1 MCIWV
6 ALFGVVVLL
15 ATWKLW
21 AYEIDIP
28 RIPATRLFLNVR
40 NQSNGALLGPLLVSL
55 LGFGMSAGWPRGRR
69 VAAIVA
75 CLTLTV
81 FVLLDQNRLQ
91 VWVWHLAWLLIILA
105 VDNGRRGLQA
115 VLLLTA
121 GIYAWSAVS
130 KFDIVFADTLGP
142 YLAGGLLESLGLSV
156 DVSAWP
162 LSWQRAAAL
171 SMPIGELI
179 TAVCLFVPRL
189 RFAGCVLSLVQHVVL
204 LLMLGPLG
212 LNHSRS
218 VLLWNL
224 YFLGQ
229 NALLTAFVRSEQP
242 ANSSLWNSSLA
253 VRVAWIPVLLP
264 ILHTVGWLD
273 HWPAWA
279 VYSPRQERV
288 RLYVESSQFGGQPWI
303 DEPAAGQNLTQLR
316 LDRYALEVT
325 NAPISPQD
333 RVQIGWILDRL
344 QTDAYVVWESPANPW
359 TGARTRR
366 EFWTREELAN
376 FANERFPLNFQPRES
391 PTHP

>member
-1 MCIWV
+1 
-6 ALFGVVVLL
+6 
-15 ATWKLW
+15 
-21 AYEIDIP
+21 
-28 RIPATRLFLNVR
+28 
-40 NQSNGALLGPLLVSL
+40 
-55 LGFGMSAGWPRGRR
+55 
-69 VAAIVA
+69 
-75 CLTLTV
+75 
-81 FVLLDQNRLQ
+81 
-91 VWVWHLAWLLIILA
+91 
-105 VDNGRRGLQA
+105 LQA
-115 VLLLTA
+115 VILLTA

-142 YLAGGLLESLGLSV
+142 YLAGGLFQSLGLSV
-156 DVSAWP
+156 DVTAWP
-162 LSWQRAAAL
+162 IGWQRAVAL

-189 RFAGCVLSLVQHVVL
+189 RFAGCVLSLVQHAIL

-242 ANSSLWNSSLA
+242 ANGSLWNSSLA

-264 ILHTVGWLD
+264 LLHTVGWLD

-279 VYSPRQERV
+279 VYSPRLERV
-288 RLYVESSQFGGQPWI
+288 RLFVESSQFGGQPWI
-303 DEPAAGQNLTQLR
+303 DEPHAGQNLTQLR

-344 QTDAYVVWESPANPW
+344 QSDAYVV
-359 TGARTRR
+359 
-366 EFWTREELAN
+366 WTREELAN
-376 FANERFPLNFQPRES
+376 FASKRFRLNFKPRES
-391 PTHP
+391 SPRS

>member
-1 MCIWV
+1 
-6 ALFGVVVLL
+6 LFGVVVVL

-21 AYEIDIP
+21 VGNVDIP
-28 RIPATRLFLNVR
+28 RIPATRLLLNVPTG
-40 NQSNGALLGPLLVSL
+40 NDGALLGLLLVSL
-55 LGFGMSAGWPRGRR
+55 AGFGLSASWPRGRR
-69 VAAIVA
+69 VAASVA
-75 CLTLTV
+75 CLTLAV

-91 VWVWHLAWLLIILA
+91 VWGWHLAWLMIVLA
-105 VDNGRRGLQA
+105 IDNGRRGLQA

-142 YLAGGLLESLGLSV
+142 YLVGGLLQSLGMSV

-162 LSWQRAAAL
+162 IGWQRAAAL
-171 SMPIGELI
+171 SLPIGEFI

-189 RFAGCVLSLVQHVVL
+189 RFAGCVLSLFQHGIL
-204 LLMLGPLG
+204 LFMLGPLG

-218 VLLWNL
+218 VLLWNI

-229 NALLTAFVRSEQP
+229 NVLLTIFVRSEQP
-242 ANSSLWNSSLA
+242 ASGYLWNSSLA

-288 RLYVESSQFGGQPWI
+288 RLFVESPQFGGQPWI
-303 DEPAAGQNLTQLR
+303 DTPAAGQNLVQLR

-325 NAPISPQD
+325 NAPIYPQD

-344 QTDAYVVWESPANPW
+344 QSDAYVVWESPANPW
-359 TGARTRR
+359 TGTRTRR
-366 EFWTREELAN
+366 EFWTREELSD
-376 FANERFPLNFQPRES
+376 FANNRFRLNFQPRES
-391 PTHP
+391 PANP